1 MSRSTHPSIL
11 IVTGCL
17 VFALAFDGVSAQ
29 TKQNSPQI
37 WQRTFEVVWKTV
49 DEKSFDSHFGGV
61 DWSAVRDRYAPLV
74 SAVKSDRELLD
85 LLGKMLKELPVSHL
99 NVLELD
105 ALDKVLGRSV
115 VNRGLALRN
124 IDGQIVIT
132 RLVSGSSADRAGLRT
147 GFVVKAIDD
156 APVTTAHDAEAT
168 LAGDMK
174 SHRLTILDEADSMR
188 NVMVNYQLPSAD
200 KLTAASIGNA
210 KRYVLMES
218 DRVADGIGYIHFTN
232 FTMPAAKKLSA
243 VLESLKDARAL
254 IIDLRGNSGGDTD
267 AGLALAGLL
276 VEKETQLAIMRTRK
290 GDDYFDKA
298 KPKKNGYRGPVV
310 ILLDEESASES
321 EDIAAG
327 LQEAGRVVVIG
338 TRSRGANMDATLQG
352 LPMRNVGLQ
361 YPTGYPRT
369 PKGTII
375 EGHGVTPNIEVHL
388 TRATL
393 LRGVD
398 AQLDA
403 AIAYIRK

>member
-1 MSRSTHPSIL
+1 MSRSMHPSIL

-124 IDGQIVIT
+124 IDNQVVIT

-168 LAGDMK
+168 RAGDMK
-174 SHRLTILDEADSMR
+174 SHRLTILDEADGMR
-188 NVMVNYQLPSAD
+188 NVMVEYQLPSAD
-200 KLTAASIGNA
+200 TLTAASIGGA

-218 DRVADGIGYIHFTN
+218 HRVADGIGYIHFTN

-321 EDIAAG
+321 EDVAAG

-352 LPMRNVGLQ
+352 LPMRHVGLQ

-388 TRATL
+388 TRAAL